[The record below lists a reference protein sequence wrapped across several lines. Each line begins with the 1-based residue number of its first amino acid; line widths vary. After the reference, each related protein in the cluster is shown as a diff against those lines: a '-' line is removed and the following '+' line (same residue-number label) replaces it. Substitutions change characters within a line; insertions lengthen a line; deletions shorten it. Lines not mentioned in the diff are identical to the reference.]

1 MYQIFFMS
9 LVITFLVSS
18 GPLIAQTAP
27 ESEVR
32 DLISTVAASFQ
43 SGDLQPLDD
52 LFASGRGV
60 HIIEGAGVN
69 HGWAEYRDEHLRPEL
84 EVLENLNYRYFAI
97 EPQVR
102 GNMAFAAFRYELS
115 GSMEGRELDIE
126 GRGTAVLER
135 LQGQWKIVHLH
146 TSGRNRQ

>member
-1 MYQIFFMS
+1 MKQKFYLY
-9 LVITFLVSS
+9 LVIPFLVMTSPIS
-18 GPLIAQTAP
+18 AQTTP
-27 ESEVR
+27 ESEVQN
-32 DLISTVAASFQ
+32 LLSTVAASFQ
-43 SGDLQPLDD
+43 FGDLQPLDD
-52 LFASGRGV
+52 LFAAGRGV

-69 HGWAEYRDEHLRPEL
+69 HGWAEYRDDHLRPEL
-84 EVLENLNYRYFAI
+84 EVFENLNYRYFAI

-135 LQGQWKIVHLH
+135 LDGQWKIVHLH